1 MVLVLNM
8 PAGPVAADASWPR
21 RLIFW
26 ASIAAIVFLC
36 VWYVFDVFL
45 LAFAGALLAILLHTC
60 ADWVEHHTPRTIGP
74 KLSYTATVLGIAL
87 IACVIAYLLV
97 PHIIAEA
104 GQVTKIIPQSVNQLT
119 DYLNK
124 TDWGRFLVTTAQRLL
139 HGSSSTL
146 PMSAVTT
153 GLGKALE
160 DAVVI
165 LVVGLYGALNARGYT
180 QGLLA
185 LVPQKRRHGVAEVS
199 QRVVYTLR
207 WWVIGQLIPMA
218 VLGVATMIG
227 LWCLG
232 VPLAFVLGLFTGA
245 MIFIPYVG
253 SWLAFVPT
261 VLVSFT
267 KGMETTLYVVV
278 LYLVIHAL
286 EGYVLT
292 PLVQKRAV
300 LLPPVLTILSQ
311 FFLWKVSGL
320 LGVALAT
327 PLAAVGLVL
336 IKTVY
341 LHEEVEH

>member
-1 MVLVLNM
+1 MLNT
-8 PAGPVAADASWPR
+8 PSGVVVANANWPR

-60 ADWVEHHTPRTIGP
+60 ADWVERHTPRSIGP
-74 KLSYTATVLGIAL
+74 KLSYTASILGIVL
-87 IACVIAYLLV
+87 IACVIAYLVV
-97 PHIIAEA
+97 PHVIAEA
-104 GQVTKIIPQSVNQLT
+104 GQVTKIIPQSVNQFT

-124 TDWGRFLVTTAQRLL
+124 TDWGRFLVTTAQHLF
-139 HGSSSTL
+139 SSSSSL
-146 PMSAVTT
+146 PMTTFTT

-185 LVPQKRRHGVAEVS
+185 LVPQKHRHTVAEVS
-199 QRVVYTLR
+199 ERVVYTLR
-207 WWVIGQLIPMA
+207 WWVIGQLIPML
-218 VLGVATMIG
+218 VLGAATMIG

-245 MIFIPYVG
+245 MIFVPYVG

-267 KGMETTLYVVV
+267 KGTETAISVVV
-278 LYLVIHAL
+278 LYLVVHAL

-311 FFLWKVSGL
+311 FFLWEVSGL

-327 PLAAVGLVL
+327 PLAAAGLVL
-336 IKTVY
+336 IKTLY